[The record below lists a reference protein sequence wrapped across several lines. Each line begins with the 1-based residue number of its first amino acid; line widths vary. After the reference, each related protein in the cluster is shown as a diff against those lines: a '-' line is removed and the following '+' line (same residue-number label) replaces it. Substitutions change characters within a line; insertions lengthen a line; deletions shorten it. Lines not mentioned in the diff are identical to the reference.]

1 MKKKQLNKQ
10 VRNLQRRK
18 RVRAKVSG
26 TADRPR
32 LSVNRSLKHI
42 ACQLIDDVAHV
53 TIAAASDRK
62 VKTGTKTE
70 RAKAIGTEIAQLAKG
85 KGITKVVFDRAGRRY
100 HGRVKAVAEGA
111 REGGLE
117 F

>member
-26 TADRPR
+26 TAERPR

-42 ACQLIDDVAHV
+42 ACQLIDDVSGV
-53 TIAAASDRK
+53 TIVAASDRK

-70 RAKAIGTEIAQLAKG
+70 RAKAIGLEIAELAKE
-85 KGITKVVFDRAGRRY
+85 KGITKAVFDRAGRRY